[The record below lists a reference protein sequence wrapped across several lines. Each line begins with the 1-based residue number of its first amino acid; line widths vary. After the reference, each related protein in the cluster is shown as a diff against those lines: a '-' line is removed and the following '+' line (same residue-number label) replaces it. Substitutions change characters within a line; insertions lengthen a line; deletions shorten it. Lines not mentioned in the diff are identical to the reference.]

1 MVRYV
6 QIALPMRRFL
16 TSLALAGIVGCSG
29 SADSAQSQDD
39 AITDIP
45 ESRVKEQTV
54 GNCWIYSTVA
64 WVEAMH
70 LAHTKEELN
79 LSESYLTYLHWFSR
93 IRSGV
98 FLFDSKDGSF
108 NTGAFFTDGEDLV
121 ARYGLMDEGAF
132 IATEANVDKSA
143 RQEAAENVVK
153 AALQPTG
160 ALGTPEKRA
169 DAANVRKVLNDA
181 FKLPASV
188 SAKLTRAFGADLGKT
203 RGHGA
208 DITGS
213 GFRDPATIIVAVLPG
228 GKTLTLDD
236 AIGELDP
243 NRPHDAKRDRSE
255 RRGPYAWERVDFGKT
270 PEQRAASTLRLK
282 KALNAG
288 FPVPMDWFPAWKSFN
303 RNDGSFRGVPD
314 KSEGGGW
321 HVSVAHDYQVTV
333 GGTVIPV
340 GQAVHDP
347 ATLAKTLQPD
357 ATIDL
362 VRLKNSWGTGQGPP
376 GLPGYTDT
384 TWQYLTTDFTR
395 DVIDYDQHSDVGPAL
410 EEFFLPP
417 ASWDGAGH

>member
-1 MVRYV
+1 
-6 QIALPMRRFL
+6 MRRFTTAL
-16 TSLALAGIVGCSG
+16 VLAGIVGCSG
-29 SADSAQSQDD
+29 STDSIASGDD

-64 WVEAMH
+64 WVEALH

-98 FLFDSKDGSF
+98 FLFDAKDGSF
-108 NTGAFFTDGEDLV
+108 NTGAFFTDGEELV

-132 IATEANVDKSA
+132 ISTEANLDRSA
-143 RQEAAENVVK
+143 RQEAAETAVK
-153 AALQPTG
+153 AALATGG
-160 ALGTPEKRA
+160 ALATPEKRA

-188 SAKLTRAFGADLGKT
+188 SAKLTRAFGADLSKT

-208 DITGS
+208 NIAAS
-213 GFRDPATIIVAVLPG
+213 GFRDPAKMIVAVLAD
-228 GKTLTLDD
+228 GKQITLDD
-236 AIGELDP
+236 ALGEIDP

-255 RRGPYAWERVDFGKT
+255 RRGPYAWQLVPFGKT
-270 PEQRAASTLRLK
+270 KDERAASTLRLK

-288 FPVPMDWFPAWKSFN
+288 FPVAMDWFPAWKNFD
-303 RNDGSFRGVPD
+303 RGDGSFKGVPD

-321 HVSVAHDYQVTV
+321 HVSVAHDYQVNV
-333 GGTVIPV
+333 PGTGVIPV
-340 GQAVHDP
+340 GTVVHDP
-347 ATLAKTLQPD
+347 AVLAKTLQPE
-357 ATIDL
+357 AVIEL
-362 VRLKNSWGTGQGPP
+362 VRLKNSWGKGQGPA

-384 TWQYLTTDFTR
+384 SWQYLSTDFTR

-417 ASWDGAGH
+417 ASWDVAGH